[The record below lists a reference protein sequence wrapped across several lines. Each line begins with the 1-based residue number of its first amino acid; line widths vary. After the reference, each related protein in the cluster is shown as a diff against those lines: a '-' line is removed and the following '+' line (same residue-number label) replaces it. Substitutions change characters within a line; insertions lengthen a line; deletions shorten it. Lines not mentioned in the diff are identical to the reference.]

1 MIALVSP
8 LSVVLGSGEAIEA
21 MKGFA
26 GLVASSS
33 VVGAICCA
41 ESTGGMTGRV
51 AESSSAEDSGE
62 ETGAPQLGHAI
73 AVPGGAAI
81 RRPQIAHTISCI
93 LQLQRVK
100 TGGTRTTIQ
109 RAQR

>member
-8 LSVVLGSGEAIEA
+8 LSVVLGSDAA
-21 MKGFA
+21 MKGSA
-26 GLVASSS
+26 GLVVSSS
-33 VVGAICCA
+33 LGGAIGCA
-41 ESTGGMTGRV
+41 EPPGGMTGRV
-51 AESSSAEDSGE
+51 AESSSVEDSGE

-81 RRPQIAHTISCI
+81 RRPQIAHAISCI

-100 TGGTRTTIQ
+100 TGGTRITI
-109 RAQR
+109 